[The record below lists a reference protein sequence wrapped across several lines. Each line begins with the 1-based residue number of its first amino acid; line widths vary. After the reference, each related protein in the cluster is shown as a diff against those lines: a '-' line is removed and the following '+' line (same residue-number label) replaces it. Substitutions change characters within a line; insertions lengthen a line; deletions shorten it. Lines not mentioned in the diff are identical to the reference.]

1 MATSVNSMKSVLRAH
16 NRQVNGCS
24 ALPPTLDDSTVV
36 LESAHA
42 VLSLANTALDDNLV
56 NPEILRSAFRAT
68 EILLELGLRGV
79 MEGHASLLRGMTRQ

>member
-24 ALPPTLDDSTVV
+24 SPPPTLDDSTVA

-42 VLSLANTALDDNLV
+42 VLSLANTAFDDESV
-56 NPEILRSAFRAT
+56 NPDILRSAFRAT

-79 MEGHASLLRGMTRQ
+79 MEGHASLLRKMTVQ